1 MSGKIDPIKL
11 LESVIGKNPEAF
23 LYQPV
28 YQVTESEVREFAR
41 LLAAPVVERQDP
53 VYQVRSHGS
62 CCWEDISG
70 ESLYV
75 CAAQPEEYEIR
86 KLYTSPPAPVAA
98 DIVHDRA
105 YRNGMMAG
113 FSFGIRGDEDGYAKA
128 VERYDAEIHAAKSEQ
143 PAPVAADERAEFENH
158 YRDRIMGNRTGVR
171 FLRSASGSYLD
182 SEVREMWSGWQA
194 RACLDKVKELN
205 Q

>member
-1 MSGKIDPIKL
+1 MSGKIEISREQ
-11 LESVIGKNPEAF
+11 LETVAHRLSDIGQSH
-23 LYQPV
+23 L
-28 YQVTESEVREFAR
+28 SEPLFA

-98 DIVHDRA
+98 DIAHDRA

-113 FSFGIRGDEDGYAKA
+113 FQFGISGNEKGYAVA
-128 VERYDAEIHAAKSEQ
+128 IANFNSEIRAAKGEQ
-143 PAPVAADERAEFENH
+143 PASVAIVLPTILSSEQGPH
-158 YRDRIMGNRTGVR
+158 YSDNRTSELG
-171 FLRSASGSYLD
+171 YLA
-182 SEVREMWSGWQA
+182 GYN
-194 RACLDKVKELN
+194 ACLDKFKELN